1 MSEPLSPRVPDL
13 AALDVLVT
21 VARVGS
27 LGKAASVHGLSQQA
41 VSARVRT
48 AERLL
53 GVQVFDRSSTG
64 VTLTAAGELLLAWV
78 EEVLDAA
85 SHLAVGAAE
94 LRGERD
100 THLTVAASMTV
111 AEYLVPQWTVTMRME
126 HPEVAT
132 AVRLGNSSEVVELVR
147 LGAVELGFVE
157 SPEIPAGLQ
166 SQVVDHDDLV
176 VIVPP
181 DHRWAGRRVTMD
193 ELAATP
199 LIQREA
205 GSGTRTTLERALPDA
220 VAALLE
226 LSSTT
231 AVKAAVL
238 ASSAPAV
245 ISSLGVAGELADGRL
260 VAVTVSGLRLR
271 RPLRAIWR
279 DGVRLRGPAR
289 DFLAIASR
297 P

>member
-27 LGKAASVHGLSQQA
+27 LGKAAGVHGLSQQA

-260 VAVTVSGLRLR
+260 VAVTVSGLQLR

>member
-1 MSEPLSPRVPDL
+1 
-13 AALDVLVT
+13 
-21 VARVGS
+21 
-27 LGKAASVHGLSQQA
+27 
-41 VSARVRT
+41 
-48 AERLL
+48 
-53 GVQVFDRSSTG
+53 
-64 VTLTAAGELLLAWV
+64 
-78 EEVLDAA
+78 
-85 SHLAVGAAE
+85 
-94 LRGERD
+94 
-100 THLTVAASMTV
+100 
-111 AEYLVPQWTVTMRME
+111 
-126 HPEVAT
+126 
-132 AVRLGNSSEVVELVR
+132 
-147 LGAVELGFVE
+147 
-157 SPEIPAGLQ
+157 
-166 SQVVDHDDLV
+166 
-176 VIVPP
+176 
-181 DHRWAGRRVTMD
+181 MD

-260 VAVTVSGLRLR
+260 VAVTVSGLQLR

>member
-1 MSEPLSPRVPDL
+1 VSEPLSPRVPDL

-27 LGKAASVHGLSQQA
+27 LGKAAGVHGLSQQA

-147 LGAVELGFVE
+147 LGAVELGYVE

-260 VAVTVSGLRLR
+260 VAVTVSGLQLR

>member
-27 LGKAASVHGLSQQA
+27 LGKAAGVHGLSQQA

-53 GVQVFDRSSTG
+53 GVQVYDRSSTG

-260 VAVTVSGLRLR
+260 VAVTVSGLQLR

>member
-1 MSEPLSPRVPDL
+1 VSEPLSPRVPDL

-27 LGKAASVHGLSQQA
+27 LGKAAGVHGLSQQA

-64 VTLTAAGELLLAWV
+64 VTLTAAGELLLAWA

-147 LGAVELGFVE
+147 LGAVELGYVE

-260 VAVTVSGLRLR
+260 VAVTVSGLQLR

>member
-27 LGKAASVHGLSQQA
+27 LGKAAGVHGLSQQA

-53 GVQVFDRSSTG
+53 GVQVYDRSSTG

-147 LGAVELGFVE
+147 LGAVELGYVE

-245 ISSLGVAGELADGRL
+245 ISSLGVAGERADGRL
-260 VAVTVSGLRLR
+260 VAVTVSGLQLR

>member
-27 LGKAASVHGLSQQA
+27 LGKAAGVHGLSQQA

-53 GVQVFDRSSTG
+53 GVRVFDRSSTG
-64 VTLTAAGELLLAWV
+64 VTLTAAGELLLAWA

-166 SQVVDHDDLV
+166 SQAVDHDDLV

-260 VAVTVSGLRLR
+260 VAVTVSGLQLR

-289 DFLAIASR
+289 DFLAIARR

>member
-27 LGKAASVHGLSQQA
+27 LGKAAGVHGLSQQA

-64 VTLTAAGELLLAWV
+64 VTLTAAGELLLAWA

-147 LGAVELGFVE
+147 LGAVELGYVE

-260 VAVTVSGLRLR
+260 VAVTVSGLQLR

>member
-1 MSEPLSPRVPDL
+1 VSEPLSPRVPDL

-27 LGKAASVHGLSQQA
+27 LGKAAGVHGLSQQA

-147 LGAVELGFVE
+147 LGAVELGYVE

-245 ISSLGVAGELADGRL
+245 ISSLGVAGERADGRL
-260 VAVTVSGLRLR
+260 VAVTVSGLQLR

-279 DGVRLRGPAR
+279 DGVRLRGPAW

>member
-1 MSEPLSPRVPDL
+1 VSEPLSPRVPDL

-27 LGKAASVHGLSQQA
+27 LGKAAGVHGLSQQA

-260 VAVTVSGLRLR
+260 VAVTVSGLQLR